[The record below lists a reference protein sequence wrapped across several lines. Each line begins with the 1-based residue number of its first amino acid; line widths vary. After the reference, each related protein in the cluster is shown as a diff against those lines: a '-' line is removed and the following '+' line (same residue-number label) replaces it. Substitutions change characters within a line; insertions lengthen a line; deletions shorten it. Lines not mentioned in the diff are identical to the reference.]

1 MTIVFGIE
9 SDQKKVQHK
18 FEFAFN
24 LKKPQASRHAL
35 GPAALGYGGVPSFN
49 LNNIKMNPRKNK
61 NIFNFVLQNLLVFQ
75 QSKVKGIFFSWIRFY
90 IV

>member
-49 LNNIKMNPRKNK
+49 LNNIKTNPRKK
-61 NIFNFVLQNLLVFQ
+61 NPFNFTLLKNYSEQ
-75 QSKVKGIFFSWIRFY
+75 KKSSAKY
-90 IV
+90 